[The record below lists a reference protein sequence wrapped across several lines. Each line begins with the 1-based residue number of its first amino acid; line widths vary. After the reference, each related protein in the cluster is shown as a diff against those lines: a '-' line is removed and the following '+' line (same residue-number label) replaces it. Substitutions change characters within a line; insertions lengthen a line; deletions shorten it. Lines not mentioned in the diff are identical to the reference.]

1 MRRSVLK
8 SALIIF
14 SIAAMLMLQSCVS
27 LKPYERIYIDDPD
40 MQLGLDAGLSFQHYI
55 FSIREGAIPA
65 GTSKAS
71 GGCGCN

>member
-1 MRRSVLK
+1 MKRSVLK
-8 SALIIF
+8 PVLITLF
-14 SIAAMLMLQSCVS
+14 LTSILMLQSCVS
-27 LKPYERIYIDDPD
+27 LKPYERVYIDDPD